1 MENRPFPIPTGEA
14 FLVKTPYLDKIADR
28 LYKEQQQQQLTQQN
42 EAKLL
47 DTEFSKN
54 VSKLR
59 DADIPEYTKKYQDY
73 KNAKINLL
81 KGKFKTND
89 DFIKA
94 QLDAQRKMADWGSL
108 GAKSI
113 QEKEVEESYAKAVMN
128 DKAGRYDQNA
138 PKVLIKRRNTPL
150 SKFKQEI
157 AIPGTNTVVPID
169 LSDIDGLVKY
179 KLGTIDFSKDWD
191 NSIGQK
197 TPMRIG
203 ESQPFD
209 IEGGLQS
216 QKKIYKGFSKTAP
229 EVATS
234 FLQRVVGSQKTDSLL
249 KEHPELNDPNVLA
262 SIDSNYDKLIN
273 SDLYKEVYKGKP
285 IEFPAWMH
293 DTPQGKVAMYLA
305 KQYAINN
312 PPREELDK
320 PVTKLKAVMDRKWDE
335 WFKKNKITDQQK
347 RERIRI
353 NKEGGGGFYE
363 IDNIPL
369 KLQQNTKSVTYI
381 NPDTKQLVTEDLVD
395 VTDLSTA
402 QKDDIFGKKDQ
413 YGMYVN
419 QPFVNQGRQFLKI
432 TPDGYQGKGTFK
444 VTPKEIIIATHK
456 RTVGE
461 EKPAG
466 TGKMKVRGTA
476 PAGNTGTKKQGEA
489 DDL

>member
-1 MENRPFPIPTGEA
+1 MYQPRSLPYGDIYKVPTTA
-14 FLVKTPYLDKIADR
+14 VDNMANR
-28 LYKEQQQQQLTQQN
+28 LYAEQKQRELTQQN

-94 QLDAQRKMADWGSL
+94 QLDAQRAMADWGSL

-113 QEKEVEESYAKAVMN
+113 QEKETEEQYAKAVMN
-128 DKAGRYDQNA
+128 DKTGRYDANA
-138 PKVLIKRRNTPL
+138 PKVLIERRKTPL
-150 SKFKQEI
+150 SKFKQEVT
-157 AIPGTNTVVPID
+157 IPGTNTVVPID

-249 KEHPELNDPNVLA
+249 KEHPELNDPNVL
-262 SIDSNYDKLIN
+262 SQIDSNYDKLIN

-285 IEFPAWMH
+285 IEFPTWMH

-320 PVTKLKAVMDRKWDE
+320 PVTKLKAVMDRAWREKLAFNKLTFGQSMQKIAANKTAGLPQEDLGYLSDE
-335 WFKKNKITDQQK
+335 VAAEVGQDLEVELGGKRTQRRVIFVDDVDPERLNLITGKDPSKPMQSGVKAIPIKVPQPDGSVIVKKGYYQDLNTGDWEGDNGQKIS
-347 RERIRI
+347 RERVKDAYI
-353 NKEGGGGFYE
+353 NKYA
-363 IDNIPL
+363 P
-369 KLQQNTKSVTYI
+369 TK
-381 NPDTKQLVTEDLVD
+381 
-395 VTDLSTA
+395 
-402 QKDDIFGKKDQ
+402 
-413 YGMYVN
+413 
-419 QPFVNQGRQFLKI
+419 
-432 TPDGYQGKGTFK
+432 FK
-444 VTPKEIIIATHK
+444 AK
-456 RTVGE
+456 
-461 EKPAG
+461 
-466 TGKMKVRGTA
+466 
-476 PAGNTGTKKQGEA
+476 TGTKGAEKKQGEA